1 MKYLLGIFFVLM
13 ISQVCA
19 VCESEQID
27 INSDSLTRLDELGG
41 IGPVKAQAI
50 IDTRPFDS
58 VEDLIDVYGIGE
70 VTLQKIKEQGLACI
84 EGEKDEPEDIPS
96 DENNDKINEDLTPKG
111 VPPDPTGMAPD
122 TTGMTNG
129 DVGLDGSI
137 IPDGI
142 FGDKENKP
150 EIITLNSQTKDIK
163 TDDPKKKLDKSDWAT
178 YGFIGFCVLL
188 GFLFILK
195 KRKVCSEFD

>member
-1 MKYLLGIFFVLM
+1 MKYLLGIFFILV

-19 VCESEQID
+19 VCESGQID
-27 INSDSLTRLDELGG
+27 INSASLTKLDELGG

-58 VEDLIDVYGIGE
+58 VEDLIDVYGIGKI
-70 VTLQKIKEQGLACI
+70 TLEKIKDQGLACVNN
-84 EGEKDEPEDIPS
+84 EKDEPEELEQVDFVKEVPSYLEKTEPLIPQIV
-96 DENNDKINEDLTPKG
+96 ETKKED
-111 VPPDPTGMAPD
+111 
-122 TTGMTNG
+122 
-129 DVGLDGSI
+129 
-137 IPDGI
+137 
-142 FGDKENKP
+142 KP

-163 TDDPKKKLDKSDWAT
+163 SDDTKKKLDKSDWAK

-195 KRKVCSEFD
+195 KRKAHSEFD